1 MSMLRRLSH
10 VFAKTVL
17 AAAAVANASTAIA
30 ACNIIDGKA
39 YGDCAGVTV
48 NQGTKP
54 PLQVRGALSE
64 SGIVA
69 GATVFGGGSLHLSGI
84 SNGDVTIQKGGRLIL
99 TGVVNGTVRNL
110 GGTVEIEGTLESLFT
125 ISGKVTV
132 AGTVGSVA
140 GPGAVTFRRGSV
152 LGSTPFESAT
162 KRSGNP

>member
-1 MSMLRRLSH
+1 MLLHLSH
-10 VFAKTVL
+10 VFAKAVL
-17 AAAAVANASTAIA
+17 AAAAVVNAATAIA
-30 ACNIIDGKA
+30 ACNIINGKA

-54 PLQVRGALSE
+54 PLQIRGVRAE

-84 SNGDVTIQKGGRLIL
+84 SNGDITIQKDGRLIL

-110 GGTVEIEGTLESLFT
+110 GGTAEIEGALDFLFT
-125 ISGKVTV
+125 TGGKVVV

-152 LGSTPFESAT
+152 LGGTPFESET
-162 KRSGNP
+162 QRSGNP